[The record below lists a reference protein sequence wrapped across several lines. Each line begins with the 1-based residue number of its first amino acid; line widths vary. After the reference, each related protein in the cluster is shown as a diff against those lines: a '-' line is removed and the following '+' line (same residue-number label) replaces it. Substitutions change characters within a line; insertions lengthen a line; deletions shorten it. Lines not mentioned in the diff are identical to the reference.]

1 MKFIKKLKKL
11 FVKEY
16 TIIYFVDDDTVM
28 PIVTDDFHHAV
39 ELVQN
44 ELDGDMNRITPVIHR
59 V

>member
-16 TIIYFVDDDTVM
+16 AIIYFVDDDTVM
-28 PIVTDDFHHAV
+28 PIVTDDFRRAV
-39 ELVQN
+39 EIVQN
-44 ELDGDMNRITPVIHR
+44 ELDGDMDRITPVIHR